1 MKVFRC
7 PSCHE
12 FIAADATKCRFCSA
26 PVDAETAKSAA
37 AAQEKENKLYRRKH
51 YARHIFI
58 GVGVFALGLVIT
70 VALYRAGVYSAWG
83 RYVSS
88 PGGGYFSPKG
98 GFLDLITF
106 GLMLSGGGEFIY
118 GLAGWWGELE

>member
-26 PVDAETAKSAA
+26 PLDAETAKSAA

-51 YARHIFI
+51 YARHMFI
-58 GVGVFALGLVIT
+58 GVGLFALGLVIT
-70 VALYRAGVYSAWG
+70 YTPA
-83 RYVSS
+83 VSS
-88 PGGGYFSPKG
+88 LGGGYRP
-98 GFLDLITF
+98 INY
-106 GLMLSGGGEFIY
+106 GLMVSGFGDFIY
-118 GLAGWWGELE
+118 GLAGWLGELK

>member
-12 FIAADATKCRFCSA
+12 FIVADATKCRFCSA

-37 AAQEKENKLYRRKH
+37 AAQEKENRLYRRKH
-51 YARHIFI
+51 YVRHIFI

-70 VALYRAGVYSAWG
+70 VALYRAGVYSPWARYTSATG
-83 RYVSS
+83 NRYVSRRAD
-88 PGGGYFSPKG
+88 
-98 GFLDLITF
+98 FLTSL
-106 GLMLSGGGEFIY
+106 LSD
-118 GLAGWWGELE
+118 

>member
-1 MKVFRC
+1 MQVFRC

-26 PVDAETAKSAA
+26 PIDAETAKSAA

-51 YARHIFI
+51 YAQHIFI

-70 VALYRAGVYSAWG
+70 IVLYRAGVYSPW
-83 RYVSS
+83 RYISS
-88 PGGGYFSPKG
+88 TRDGYVSPKG
-98 GFLDLITF
+98 GLLDLITV

-118 GLAGWWGELE
+118 GLAGWWNEL

>member
-26 PVDAETAKSAA
+26 PLDAETAKSAA

-58 GVGVFALGLVIT
+58 GIGVFALGLVLKVT
-70 VALYRAGVYSAWG
+70 YPAE
-83 RYVSS
+83 SS
-88 PGGGYFSPKG
+88 SVHG
-98 GFLDLITF
+98 GFSDLLLLT
-106 GLMLSGGGEFIY
+106 GGGEFIY
-118 GLAGWWGELE
+118 GLAGWWDELK

>member
-1 MKVFRC
+1 MQVFRC

-26 PVDAETAKSAA
+26 PLDAETAKSAA
-37 AAQEKENKLYRRKH
+37 AAQEKENRLYRRRH

-58 GVGVFALGLVIT
+58 GVGLFALGLVIT
-70 VALYRAGVYSAWG
+70 LATYTAPL
-83 RYVSS
+83 SS
-88 PGGGYFSPKG
+88 PWAVYYPRGEFYYVT
-98 GFLDLITF
+98 D

-118 GLAGWWGELE
+118 GLAGWWDELK

>member
-26 PVDAETAKSAA
+26 PLDAETAKSAA
-37 AAQEKENKLYRRKH
+37 AAQEKENRLYRRKH

-58 GVGVFALGLVIT
+58 GIGVFALGVVLKVT
-70 VALYRAGVYSAWG
+70 YPAESHSVH
-83 RYVSS
+83 
-88 PGGGYFSPKG
+88 GGLTYLLLLTGDTSPKNW
-98 GFLDLITF
+98 TSE
-106 GLMLSGGGEFIY
+106 MLVFAA
-118 GLAGWWGELE
+118 L

>member
-12 FIAADATKCRFCSA
+12 FIAADATKCRFCSG
-26 PVDAETAKSAA
+26 PLDAETAKSAA

-58 GVGVFALGLVIT
+58 GVGLFALGLVIT
-70 VALYRAGVYSAWG
+70 LTTYTAAVASPRAWYYSP
-83 RYVSS
+83 R
-88 PGGGYFSPKG
+88 G
-98 GFLDLITF
+98 GFYYFITY

-118 GLAGWWGELE
+118 GLAGWWDELK

>member
-1 MKVFRC
+1 MQVFRC

-26 PVDAETAKSAA
+26 PLDAETAKSAA
-37 AAQEKENKLYRRKH
+37 AAQEKENRLYRRRH

-58 GVGVFALGLVIT
+58 GVGLFALGLVIKLAT
-70 VALYRAGVYSAWG
+70 YTSPLSSLRPEHDYS
-83 RYVSS
+83 
-88 PGGGYFSPKG
+88 PHG
-98 GFLDLITF
+98 GFYYVTY

-118 GLAGWWGELE
+118 GLAGWWDELK